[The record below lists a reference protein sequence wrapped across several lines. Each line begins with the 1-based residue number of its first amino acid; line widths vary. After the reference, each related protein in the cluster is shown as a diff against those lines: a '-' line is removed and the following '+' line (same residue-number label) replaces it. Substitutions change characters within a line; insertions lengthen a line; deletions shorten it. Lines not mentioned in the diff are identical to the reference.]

1 MMSLLFSKRVITDNE
16 RKEIDTKIGE
26 VKMAYLILDIIIPSL
41 NQTLSKKYK
50 YFLQSMEESNDIDLK
65 STVEKFGKLNWH
77 SIFCPFGLLLRP

>member
-65 STVEKFGKLNWH
+65 STAEKFGKLKWH
-77 SIFCPFGLLLRP
+77 SIFCPFGLLFRP